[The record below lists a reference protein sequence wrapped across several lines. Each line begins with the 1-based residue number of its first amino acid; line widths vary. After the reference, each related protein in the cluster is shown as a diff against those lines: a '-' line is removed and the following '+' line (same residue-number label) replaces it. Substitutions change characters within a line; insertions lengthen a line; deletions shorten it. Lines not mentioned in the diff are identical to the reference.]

1 MKNLPTPQAPPFPG
15 DLQMELSLRT
25 GQHLLLSV
33 PSGPSIA
40 LVLRRCSMCLL
51 KHITGNEAI
60 DSSSF
65 LAGGGPFLPRWR
77 ERPPGRRCWRRHET
91 LCSSALLISQMS
103 GGWEKWI
110 SSSSSQIIRVLLWFF
125 FKRIIKREG
134 PSSYSHVGKASH
146 ISREE
151 KKCSGNW
158 PGFGP
163 QPVSLQGLEMLPHG
177 EEGDCSPKG
186 QASDTCWL

>member
-1 MKNLPTPQAPPFPG
+1 
-15 DLQMELSLRT
+15 
-25 GQHLLLSV
+25 
-33 PSGPSIA
+33 
-40 LVLRRCSMCLL
+40 MCLL
-51 KHITGNEAI
+51 KHIIGNEAI

-65 LAGGGPFLPRWR
+65 LAGEGPFLPRWR

-134 PSSYSHVGKASH
+134 PSNYSHVGKASH

-186 QASDTCWL
+186 QASDKCWLHSHTTQLQRPREDTKASQGSLPRRPAFHSLQIWGPLC